1 MLYFMCTVRGVRF
14 YRREDSRD
22 WIKHEP
28 GVRLQVRRKPDRKL
42 QSRDEM
48 LRIVRLAKRS

>member
-1 MLYFMCTVRGVRF
+1 MLIYMTMVRGVRF
-14 YRREDSRD
+14 YRREDKQD

-28 GVRLQVRRKPDRKL
+28 GVRRMLKRTERKV

-48 LRIVRLAKRS
+48 LRIVRASQRS